1 MTLYCKAGPDGTLLG
16 DCPFAQYVRLVL
28 EEKGLEYELQ
38 PTVQDTKPVW
48 LVEYYNGKL
57 PALRHG
63 KECYVEA
70 DVIAVAGLFPATAKY
85 LKHTPDGDADD
96 AELLEV
102 LETKLAALEQHLQR
116 SEERTGPFL
125 VGDGTAVTLVDCSLV
140 PKLYHLQT
148 GVTAFKGQIVADKL
162 VAEYPALQSYMNT
175 MFERSSFQKTVYP
188 KETVAWGWG
197 NARN

>member
-63 KECYVEA
+63 KECYVES
-70 DVIAVAGLFPATAKY
+70 DVIAEYLDFFFPQPALTAKKQETAAAEEAVAGLFPATAKY
-85 LKHTPDGDADD
+85 LKHTPNGDADD

-140 PKLYHLQT
+140 PKL
-148 GVTAFKGQIVADKL
+148 FKG
-162 VAEYPALQSYMNT
+162 Y
-175 MFERSSFQKTVYP
+175 
-188 KETVAWGWG
+188 
-197 NARN
+197 